1 MPAPSESHLP
11 PDSGNRGGWTHRFF
25 WGKLSRPLTLLALL
39 LLASAVATGYS
50 LFGYARADW
59 VALLLVLA
67 AIGVM
72 LVILRRVRR
81 RLRFVAHL
89 RDWAERMRGGELA
102 AKIPMSRED
111 DLADVIEDINSL
123 GGMLQRL
130 ALQADVQSRAQTVR
144 LARKTQS
151 LDILY
156 EVAQSLTLTGTLD
169 QQLTGFLDTFI
180 ELVDARAATVH
191 LLDGQGDMRLIAS
204 RGPAS
209 PITEPA
215 AALATPCDHCGW
227 QVASGALHILTDKL
241 ACVRKA
247 PLAAVGDRHEVV
259 VVPVPYQGR
268 VLGVYTLY
276 LDWPASVLGEDALQ
290 LLTSIARHLALAI
303 EKARLDNDARRLAIM
318 EERNMIGNELHDS
331 LAQSLVG
338 MRLQVKMLGETLHK
352 KDVRRAQEEARRLRI
367 AVEEAHAS
375 LRELLANFRLRID
388 ERGLVPAIES
398 MVRRANQEP
407 GLTVFF
413 HNDCERLSLTPAQE
427 IQVYHIVQEAL
438 TNIRKHANARNA
450 RIQLGTTSD
459 GRYSMLIEDDGDG
472 IAHTEPEH
480 PGEQI
485 GLAIMRQR
493 AERLPGELTIESEPG
508 EGTRVFLTFSAV
520 NGEIAKQ
527 AYGS

>member
-1 MPAPSESHLP
+1 
-11 PDSGNRGGWTHRFF
+11 
-25 WGKLSRPLTLLALL
+25 
-39 LLASAVATGYS
+39 
-50 LFGYARADW
+50 
-59 VALLLVLA
+59 
-67 AIGVM
+67 
-72 LVILRRVRR
+72 
-81 RLRFVAHL
+81 
-89 RDWAERMRGGELA
+89 
-102 AKIPMSRED
+102 
-111 DLADVIEDINSL
+111 
-123 GGMLQRL
+123 
-130 ALQADVQSRAQTVR
+130 
-144 LARKTQS
+144 
-151 LDILY
+151 
-156 EVAQSLTLTGTLD
+156 
-169 QQLTGFLDTFI
+169 
-180 ELVDARAATVH
+180 
-191 LLDGQGDMRLIAS
+191 
-204 RGPAS
+204 
-209 PITEPA
+209 
-215 AALATPCDHCGW
+215 
-227 QVASGALHILTDKL
+227 
-241 ACVRKA
+241 
-247 PLAAVGDRHEVV
+247 
-259 VVPVPYQGR
+259 
-268 VLGVYTLY
+268 
-276 LDWPASVLGEDALQ
+276 
-290 LLTSIARHLALAI
+290 
-303 EKARLDNDARRLAIM
+303 M